1 MSIEFM
7 KFSIYIYFHLFR
19 RRAFAMV
26 VAAVVV
32 GLLPIENFAREQ
44 KQSLSVVETCVC
56 LDMCVRVYASV
67 LVLS

>member
-19 RRAFAMV
+19 RGFAMV

-44 KQSLSVVETCVC
+44 KQSLSRRAYVWICACVC
-56 LDMCVRVYASV
+56 MRVCWC
-67 LVLS
+67 LVS

>member
-1 MSIEFM
+1 MDVMSIEFM

-19 RRAFAMV
+19 RGFAMV

-44 KQSLSVVETCVC
+44 K
-56 LDMCVRVYASV
+56 
-67 LVLS
+67 